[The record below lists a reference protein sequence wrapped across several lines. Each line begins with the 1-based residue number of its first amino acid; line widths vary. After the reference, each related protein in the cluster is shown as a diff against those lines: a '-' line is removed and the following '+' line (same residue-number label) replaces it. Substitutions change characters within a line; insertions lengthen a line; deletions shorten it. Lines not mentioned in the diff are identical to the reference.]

1 MLGQHHSASAFI
13 TYNNLLVLIRCNAV
27 IAWLVWRM
35 NQKLWTFAG
44 HQKLPVP
51 NYYTLNVPAPSSL
64 NTSGIR
70 KLQALGNSNNQ
81 LANHQP
87 LLLNLRPSFAA
98 PAPLQLA
105 HPSFGVFLDV
115 FHGKTVLP
123 SRRDYS
129 FLHELALQG
138 SNIFESEKERQ
149 ALTISM
155 LSGYLQLPITPW
167 PELFPDCG
175 RQRPDAADVDKVCYK
190 LFICC
195 CDLLPT
201 NPQL

>member
-1 MLGQHHSASAFI
+1 M
-13 TYNNLLVLIRCNAV
+13 
-27 IAWLVWRM
+27 
-35 NQKLWTFAG
+35 
-44 HQKLPVP
+44 P

-81 LANHQP
+81 LESHQP

-115 FHGKTVLP
+115 FYAKTALP
-123 SRRDYS
+123 TRRNFT
-129 FLHELALQG
+129 FLNELALKV

-149 ALTISM
+149 HLTVSM
-155 LSGYLQLPITPW
+155 LGAYLQLTLHQW
-167 PELFPDCG
+167 PELFPGCG
-175 RQRPDAADVDKVCYK
+175 QQRPDAADVDKVRYK
-190 LFICC
+190 LLCC
-195 CDLLPT
+195 HLLLYPSA
-201 NPQL
+201 NRILILIRQV